1 ARGCALRLL
10 RARRRRGAAR
20 RRERSRAAHPRR
32 VPRAALHHRPRSGAA
47 HRRCGVRRGG
57 RLEPRPAAAPR
68 HDRGG
73 VALQSLRAERQR
85 REGPDADHSQVP
97 PRQAR
102 APRRRVRGARSRG
115 QHPRGGADPAGIRG
129 AGRKP
134 GGGPAGLQ
142 RRRRRRLRAVRAE
155 DPRRALAPGAGRL
168 SRAAA
173 RRDRLEQ
180 RQRELTMLRNAL
192 LLLAVSIPLA
202 IPLAPAAAAPETR
215 VTAADVAEIHAVINR
230 QIDAFR
236 HDDAQ
241 GAFALASPAV
251 QRTFRTPQK
260 FLDVVRMAYRA
271 VYRPAAVAFLDLLIL
286 GDEVVQQ
293 VQVTDR
299 GGMVWLA
306 Y

>member
-1 ARGCALRLL
+1 
-10 RARRRRGAAR
+10 
-20 RRERSRAAHPRR
+20 
-32 VPRAALHHRPRSGAA
+32 
-47 HRRCGVRRGG
+47 
-57 RLEPRPAAAPR
+57 
-68 HDRGG
+68 
-73 VALQSLRAERQR
+73 
-85 REGPDADHSQVP
+85 
-97 PRQAR
+97 
-102 APRRRVRGARSRG
+102 
-115 QHPRGGADPAGIRG
+115 
-129 AGRKP
+129 
-134 GGGPAGLQ
+134 
-142 RRRRRRLRAVRAE
+142 
-155 DPRRALAPGAGRL
+155 
-168 SRAAA
+168 
-173 RRDRLEQ
+173 
-180 RQRELTMLRNAL
+180 MLRNAL

-306 Y
+306 YYAMQRQGDGSWRTGGCHLVQPARTIPAALRIE